1 MKLGPQRNY
10 HKGWAAI
17 RHYTMLTNL
26 VFNVKVV
33 VATFKQEK
41 VVLVGAVSVKTDC
54 ETDGSSALQ
63 C

>member
-1 MKLGPQRNY
+1 
-10 HKGWAAI
+10 
-17 RHYTMLTNL
+17 MLTNL

-54 ETDGSSALQ
+54 ETDGSSAALL
-63 C
+63 